1 MFFGWR
7 TLLILLIRWTLLIL
21 LRRALLIL
29 LRRPL
34 LVLLRRALLI
44 LLVRISLLLVLLVGR
59 ALLVSPL
66 LGAFAHLR
74 TVCAP
79 FLPQL
84 ILLIGRQLAHQL
96 LAQLSDGVAIAR
108 AAFRMRLRILV
119 DQRLNMLLLIARKVE
134 TAKTLPPALLEP
146 CFAGHLS
153 GRARCGTLPLRG
165 SLLGRRCQRHRE
177 RCGERARRQ
186 EVEFHGFDLI
196 PARPEPPERRIR
208 T

>member
-1 MFFGWR
+1 MLFGWR
-7 TLLILLIRWTLLIL
+7 TLLILLIRRPLLIL

-29 LRRPL
+29 LRRTL
-34 LVLLRRALLI
+34 LILLRRTLLI

-66 LGAFAHLR
+66 LGAFAHLCA
-74 TVCAP
+74 VCPP
-79 FLPQL
+79 FLAEL

-134 TAKTLPPALLEP
+134 TAETLPPALLEP
-146 CFAGHLS
+146 
-153 GRARCGTLPLRG
+153 
-165 SLLGRRCQRHRE
+165 
-177 RCGERARRQ
+177 
-186 EVEFHGFDLI
+186 
-196 PARPEPPERRIR
+196 
-208 T
+208 

>member
-1 MFFGWR
+1 
-7 TLLILLIRWTLLIL
+7 LLILLRRTLLIL

-29 LRRPL
+29 LRRAL
-34 LVLLRRALLI
+34 LLRRTLLI
-44 LLVRISLLLVLLVGR
+44 LLVRISLLLVLLVWR

-66 LGAFAHLR
+66 LRAFAHLR
-74 TVCAP
+74 AVCAP
-79 FLPQL
+79 FLPEL
-84 ILLIGRQLAHQL
+84 ILLIGRELAHQL

-119 DQRLNMLLLIARKVE
+119 NKRLNVLLLIARKVE
-134 TAKTLPPALLEP
+134 VAETAPPALLEP
-146 CFAGHLS
+146 RFARHLT
-153 GRARCGTLPLRG
+153 GRTRCGSLALRG

-177 RCGERARRQ
+177 RRGERARRQ

-196 PARPEPPERRIR
+196 PARPQAPERRIR